1 VNIVC
6 SKLSFSR
13 KILIYIDAV
22 CGHLGCSKRIS
33 EEDDSFRFS
42 KGNTK
47 LWLCSERKF
56 HVPDILKLGTNVN
69 QIVARQMAATNI
81 NATQTPNTVKIT
93 PRRTNARFRTALRIE
108 VRNTTAANTLASIP
122 TAFTRHWPRVG
133 VKTNAVTIRRAPRQ
147 GVLDMWTWIP
157 TTIRRSFAPTIVNA
171 R

>member
-1 VNIVC
+1 MKAVIRVPFTARNTAVMLLTNAARRRKTRRGFTQFVAT
-6 SKLSFSR
+6 SDAAKEYQKKTTLSVSQR
-13 KILIYIDAV
+13 ETQS
-22 CGHLGCSKRIS
+22 CGFAQS
-33 EEDDSFRFS
+33 
-42 KGNTK
+42 
-47 LWLCSERKF
+47 
-56 HVPDILKLGTNVN
+56 
-69 QIVARQMAATNI
+69 IVARQMAATNI